1 MHSYLNANWVEP
13 KMKKDAMSKMIK
25 DVAQMRNTL
34 LSDFIVFIFL
44 VMISKWVL
52 FISRIFHF
60 MIPKYEA

>member
-1 MHSYLNANWVEP
+1 
-13 KMKKDAMSKMIK
+13 MKKDAMSKMIK